1 MDNLFNRKYIIQG
14 LFILVA
20 LILVGTLF
28 YIQVAS
34 DKYFLSAESNV
45 LRKIY
50 TFPARGVILD
60 RNEKVLV
67 QNEPVYDLM
76 VIPNQ
81 VKEFDTLSLINIIG
95 IDMKRFK
102 KSFNRAAVQS
112 RYQPSIFEKQL
123 SVQVYAALS
132 EQLARFPGFFVQSR
146 TVRYYPDSLA
156 GHFFGYVKEVSKKDI
171 ETSEGYY
178 RPGDYIGKAGVEK
191 QYNDVLRGEKGIINM
206 LYDARNVPK
215 GSYAEGKFDTLA
227 RSGEKVISSLDFR
240 IQKLGEELMK
250 NKVGS
255 IVAIEPATGE
265 ILAFV
270 SSPGYD
276 PNLMVG
282 RQQGNNYMDLI
293 NQEKNPNR
301 VFTVRPIQ
309 GYYSPGSSF
318 KPLDA
323 LLGLQEGVIDP
334 NTTFNCP
341 GYYMAGNHKVKCEHV
356 DGNISLRKGLARS
369 CNTYALYVFQKLMTQ
384 KKFKNQRIAYDEWQK
399 RVQKFGLGEKLGVDL
414 PSERPGNLYTSDHY
428 NKKYG
433 NRWGYTTVISLG
445 IGQGEMD
452 ATPLQMANI
461 MAIIANRGYYVK
473 PHLIKAIGEN
483 KVIKKEYARKNYV
496 DVDARHF
503 EPVIDGMQDAVNAP
517 WGTAR
522 QSAIENIVMCGK
534 TGTVQNPRGKNHSV
548 FIGFAPRDNPKIA
561 IAVVVENAGF
571 GSTYAAP
578 IASYIAE
585 KYLKDSL
592 SVNKRAG
599 AEWMKKQVIL
609 PVPKKPKLKAKPLLS
624 DSLKKDSTGKS
635 LTPAKVLPATASG
648 AAASTVPIKATI
660 LPVKPAGIPA
670 KTANSKP
677 ISQTP

>member
-14 LFILVA
+14 LFIAIA
-20 LILVGTLF
+20 LILLGTLF

-45 LRKIY
+45 LRKLY

-81 VKEFDTLSLINIIG
+81 VKDFDTLALCNIVG

-102 KSFNRAAVQS
+102 KSFNKAMSQS

-123 SVQVYAALS
+123 SIQIYAALS
-132 EQLARFPGFFVQSR
+132 EQLSRFPGFFVQSR
-146 TVRYYPDSLA
+146 TVRYYPDSAA
-156 GHFFGYVKEVSKKDI
+156 GHFFGFVKEVSQKDI
-171 ETSEGYY
+171 DESEGYY
-178 RPGDYIGKAGVEK
+178 RPGDYIGKGGVEK

-206 LYDARNVPK
+206 LYDAHNVPK
-215 GSYAEGKFDTLA
+215 GSYAEGRFDTLA
-227 RSGEKVISSLDFR
+227 RSGEKVVSSLDFR
-240 IQKLGEELMK
+240 IQKLGEQLMK

-309 GYYSPGSSF
+309 GYYSPGSAF

-341 GYYMAGNHKVKCEHV
+341 GYFMAGNHRVKCEHV
-356 DGNISLRKGLARS
+356 DGPIALRKGLARS
-369 CNTYALYVFQKLMTQ
+369 CNTYALYVFQKLMMQ
-384 KKFKNQRIAYDEWQK
+384 KKFANQRIAYDAWQQK
-399 RVQKFGLGEKLGVDL
+399 VKKFGLGEKLGVDL
-414 PSERPGNLYTSDHY
+414 PAERTGRLYSSDFY
-428 NKKYG
+428 NKRYG
-433 NRWGYTTVISLG
+433 NRAWGYTTVISLG

-461 MAIIANRGYYVK
+461 MAIIANRGYYIK

-483 KVIKKEYARKNYV
+483 RTIKKEYARKNYV

-503 EPVIDGMQDAVNAP
+503 EPVIDGMQDAVSAP

-522 QSAIENIVMCGK
+522 QSMIDNIIMCGK

-561 IAVVVENAGF
+561 IAVIVENAGY
-571 GSTYAAP
+571 GSSYAAP
-578 IASYIAE
+578 IASYITE
-585 KYLKDSL
+585 KYLKDSIA
-592 SVNKRAG
+592 VNKRASV
-599 AEWMKKQVIL
+599 EWMKKQVIL
-609 PVPKKPKLKAKPLLS
+609 PLPPKPKVKLKPLLT
-624 DSLKKDSTGKS
+624 DSAKKDSIKNAVKAPKT
-635 LTPAKVLPATASG
+635 LATPS
-648 AAASTVPIKATI
+648 
-660 LPVKPAGIPA
+660 VKPVQ
-670 KTANSKP
+670 TTKP
-677 ISQTP
+677 IEIVKPIQTTK